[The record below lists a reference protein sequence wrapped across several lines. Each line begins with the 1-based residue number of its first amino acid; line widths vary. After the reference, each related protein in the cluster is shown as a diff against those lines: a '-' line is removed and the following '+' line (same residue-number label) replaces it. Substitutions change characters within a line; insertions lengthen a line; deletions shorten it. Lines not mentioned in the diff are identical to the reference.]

1 MSIPLQNEIH
11 YPESDGR
18 PMGETEIHAQV
29 LEDLRF
35 ALVRRYDG
43 VPDVYAWGNLF
54 LYYREGDPK
63 ACVAPD
69 VFVIPGVGKR
79 EDNPRRTYRVWEEGG
94 RVPSLVIEVTSLST
108 RDEDM
113 EKKKRYAQLG
123 VEEYFLFDPFGE
135 YLRPRLQGFR
145 LENGRYQPLP
155 QRVDGSLE
163 SRTTG
168 LILKP
173 EGPRLRLWDRESGE
187 LLLTAKEAD
196 EARLAAEERAR
207 QEAQARQAAEERAR
221 EAEALARQEAEAR
234 QAAEERLRSLEEE
247 LNRLRQRPD

>member
-18 PMGETEIHAQV
+18 PMGETESHAQV

-35 ALVRRYDG
+35 ALVRRYAD
-43 VPDVYAWGNLF
+43 VPDVYVWGNLF

-63 ACVAPD
+63 ACVCPD
-69 VFVIPGVGKR
+69 VFLIRGVGKR
-79 EDNPRRTYRVWEEGG
+79 TDNRRRTYKVWEEGG
-94 RVPSLVIEVTSLST
+94 RVPSLVIELTSDST
-108 RDEDM
+108 RDEDV

-123 VEEYFLFDPFGE
+123 VEEYFLFDPLGE

-145 LENGRYQPLP
+145 LEGGRYHQLP
-155 QRVDGSLE
+155 QRTDGALE

-173 EGPRLRLWDRESGE
+173 EGSRLRLQDKETGE
-187 LLLTAKEAD
+187 VLRSSQEEA
-196 EARLAAEERAR
+196 EARRAAEERV
-207 QEAQARQAAEERAR
+207 
-221 EAEALARQEAEAR
+221 
-234 QAAEERLRSLEEE
+234 RLLEEE
-247 LNRLRQRPD
+247 LKRLRERPE